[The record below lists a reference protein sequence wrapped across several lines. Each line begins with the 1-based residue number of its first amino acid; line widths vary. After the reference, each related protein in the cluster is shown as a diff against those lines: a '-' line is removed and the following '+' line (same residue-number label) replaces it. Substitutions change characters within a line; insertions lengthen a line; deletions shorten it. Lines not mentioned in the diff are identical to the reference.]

1 MILPRFVRKILAVFR
16 GSVSPVFIVLSVAL
30 GLWFGLVPGWSGFH
44 TAIVLLVLV
53 LNIHTGLFLLSAAV
67 GKSLCLAAAP
77 LLFHIGVGVQNY
89 LSPLLNLLASIPLIG
104 ITDFSRYSVAAA
116 IVVGPVIGLAAGLLL
131 ARAVTSFRRMLLKF
145 EEGSEQFKKWYSSRW
160 VRILDRLLIGKRTKD
175 AKALFTAKTRIVRK
189 AGAAVAALVLFVSV
203 IATTLVKDSMIKDY
217 TTKTMTKANGAEVN
231 VESLDLS
238 VLTGAVSV
246 SGIQVTDATKPQ
258 NNQVSIEEINADAS
272 MYNLLIGK
280 LVMDNVEVSNVKFN
294 QKRDTP
300 GKIVEAKIESKPSVF
315 DPCNFKVEAAD
326 LHKLEGYFKDAKAVK
341 EWLQKLSKWLPKAKE
356 KAVTGPEEVPQ
367 KYLDYLDARAVV
379 PPSPRVLAKRIKLDN
394 VEIPSQLFGNSSVL
408 LKNISDSPQAAK
420 LPVTLEIKSHD
431 TGAFVN
437 ITFDYASDEQRPR
450 VSGTFDGFDLSKI
463 QSNLSRNS
471 ALVFEKGTASGRF
484 EGTVT
489 NEAVDLTI
497 NVGISDMKAKA
508 QGKEV
513 FGLSS
518 KTTSGALGVLENLSA
533 TIRVVGPANELRLA
547 FDVKALQEN
556 LKKALVKAG
565 KERLAQE
572 IDKQI
577 GERLDEKLGD
587 KIPSE
592 IKEALKQP
600 KKLIEGLGGLFR
612 KKDDNKEE

>member
-1 MILPRFVRKILAVFR
+1 MILPRFIRKILAVFR

-30 GLWFGLVPGWSGFH
+30 GFWFGLVPGWSGFH
-44 TAIVLLVLV
+44 TAIVILVLV

-77 LLFHIGVGVQNY
+77 VLFHTGAAVQNY
-89 LSPLLNLLASIPLIG
+89 LAPLLSLLASIPLIG
-104 ITDFSRYSVAAA
+104 ITDFSRYSVAGA

-131 ARAVTSFRRMLLKF
+131 VRAVISFRRMLLKF
-145 EEGSEQFKKWYSSRW
+145 EEGSEQFKKWYSNRW

-175 AKALFTAKTRIVRK
+175 AKALFTAKTKIVRK
-189 AGAAVAALVLFVSV
+189 AGAVIAALVLVVSA
-203 IATTLVKDSMIKDY
+203 IATTLVKDSTIKDY
-217 TTKTMTKANGAEVN
+217 ATKTMTKANGAEVN

-238 VLTGAVSV
+238 VLTGAVSA
-246 SGIQVTDATKPQ
+246 SGIQVTNSEKPQ
-258 NNQVSIEEINADAS
+258 NNQVSIEKIIADAS
-272 MYNLLIGK
+272 VYNLLTGK

-300 GKIVEAKIESKPSVF
+300 GKVVEAKSEGKPSVF
-315 DPCNFKVEAAD
+315 DPCDFKIEVAD
-326 LHKLEGYFKDAKAVK
+326 IHKLEGYFKDAKAVK
-341 EWLQKLSKWLPKAKE
+341 EWLQKLSKWLPKGKE
-356 KAVTGPEEVPQ
+356 KAVTGPEEIPQ

-408 LKNISDSPQAAK
+408 LKNISDSPQTAK

-450 VSGTFDGFDLSKI
+450 VSGTFDGLDLSKI
-463 QSNLSRNS
+463 QSNLSGDS

-489 NEAVDLTI
+489 NEAVDLMI

-518 KTTSGALGVLENLSA
+518 KTTSEALGVLENLNT
-533 TIRVVGPANELRLA
+533 TIRIVGPATEPRLV
-547 FDVKALQEN
+547 FDVKDLQEN
-556 LKKALVKAG
+556 LKQALVKAG

-577 GERLDEKLGD
+577 GDRLDDKLGD
-587 KIPSE
+587 KVPSE
-592 IKEALKQP
+592 IKEALKKP

>member
-1 MILPRFVRKILAVFR
+1 MILPRFIRKILAVFR

-30 GLWFGLVPGWSGFH
+30 GFWFGLVPGWSGFH
-44 TAIVLLVLV
+44 TTIVLLVLV
-53 LNIHTGLFLLSAAV
+53 LNIHTGLFLLSAAA

-77 LLFHIGVGVQNY
+77 LLFHIGAAVQNY

-116 IVVGPVIGLAAGLLL
+116 IVVGPVIGLVAGLFL
-131 ARAVTSFRRMLLKF
+131 ARAVITFHRMLLKF
-145 EEGSEQFKKWYSSRW
+145 EEGSEQFKKWYSNRW

-175 AKALFTAKTRIVRK
+175 AKALFTAKTKIVRK
-189 AGAAVAALVLFVSV
+189 AGAAVAALVLVISA

-217 TTKTMTKANGAEVN
+217 ATKTMTRANGAEVN

-238 VLTGAVSV
+238 VLTGALSL
-246 SGIQVTDATKPQ
+246 SGLQVTDAEKPQ
-258 NNQVSIEEINADAS
+258 NNQLSIEKITADAS
-272 MYNLLIGK
+272 VYNLLTGK
-280 LVMDNVEVSNVKFN
+280 IVVEEVEASNVKFN

-300 GKIVEAKIESKPSVF
+300 GTIAEAEVEKEPSVF
-315 DPCNFKVEAAD
+315 DPCDYDLKVAD
-326 LHKLEGYFKDAKAVK
+326 LSKLEGYFKDAKVVK

-356 KAVTGPEEVPQ
+356 KTVTQPEEIPQ

-379 PPSPRVLAKRIKLDN
+379 LPSPRVLAKRIKLDN

-408 LKNISDSPQAAK
+408 LKNISDSPQTAK

-431 TGAFVN
+431 TPAFVN
-437 ITFDYASDEQRPR
+437 ITFDYASEDETPR
-450 VSGTFDGFDLSKI
+450 VSGTFDGLDLSKI
-463 QSNLSRNS
+463 QSNLSGDS

-518 KTTSGALGVLENLSA
+518 KTTSEALGVLENLST

-547 FDVKALQEN
+547 LDVKALQED

-577 GERLDEKLGD
+577 GERLDKKLGD
-587 KIPSE
+587 KVPSE
-592 IKEALKQP
+592 IKDVLKKP
-600 KKLIEGLGGLFR
+600 KELLEGLGGLLR
-612 KKDDNKEE
+612 KKDDKKEE